1 MVFYE
6 NGLWLA
12 KLSGIGRLSMGM
24 QIWENSG
31 NRKKLVR
38 NAVLT
43 IVMSFFKAT
52 TPGLCQTAKK
62 FEMTV
67 KRFLDYSCT

>member
-1 MVFYE
+1 
-6 NGLWLA
+6 
-12 KLSGIGRLSMGM
+12 MGM

-67 KRFLDYSCT
+67 KSFLDYSCT